1 MGIIPFQSTNLHR
14 MHKRKERKFRQTG
27 TGKSNLR
34 PKDTRHAAHKEKS
47 NDAILHLNTS
57 CVTVSNS
64 SSMHYQHGQKN
75 ENLLYFNLCNMH
87 TVTSCITFF
96 GWHTFWRMES
106 CGSCIFL
113 RKNICL
119 SVDRAPPLLD
129 ATVTVFSLQSFGLCR
144 PFCLKVT
151 GLKVEQGDIVYCRLT
166 NNMCDGQCVSTQL
179 NIIGVIYVG
188 RRYGQKLPRHQ
199 RLKCLPKWF
208 L

>member
-96 GWHTFWRMES
+96 GWHTFWRMELS
-106 CGSCIFL
+106 GLSLPFVPQFKFLPLLLFLDLISLFHGLLNTTFL
-113 RKNICL
+113 RCKFLQCKALDFAVL
-119 SVDRAPPLLD
+119 SVWR
-129 ATVTVFSLQSFGLCR
+129 
-144 PFCLKVT
+144 
-151 GLKVEQGDIVYCRLT
+151 
-166 NNMCDGQCVSTQL
+166 
-179 NIIGVIYVG
+179 
-188 RRYGQKLPRHQ
+188 
-199 RLKCLPKWF
+199 
-208 L
+208 